1 MSTPRHPNRLKEYA
15 SDKTYYP
22 RELVESNGI
31 LYLIGDDGVAVKLN
45 EKANTAIKDSSGASI
60 GTVNPVSGGTITIPA
75 ATTSKFGLVKLGTKS
90 GSTAGTAA
98 PGTSTLVAREDHV
111 HPAQTT
117 ITGNAGSAT
126 KLQSTRTITIT
137 GDANADDI
145 TATGA
150 SFNGSANATIK
161 ISAIK
166 ASIVSGLAT
175 VATSGKYS
183 DLTGTPTVPDPAG
196 ADDTPKAAGTAAVG
210 TSTKYAKAD
219 HVHPIQTTVSGNA
232 GSATKLATARTI
244 GLSGVTA
251 TAQSFNGTASI
262 TIPITA
268 VPASIVTGLATVAKT
283 GNYNDLTGVPSIPEG
298 SDDKPAAAGTADAGE
313 AITWARADHV
323 HPAQTSVSGNA
334 GTATKLATARTIT
347 VAGPA
352 TGDITATGAS
362 FNGAGDATIK
372 ITGIKVGLISGL
384 ATVATSGSYTNL
396 NDKPTIPSAAGS
408 SDTPVA
414 AGTAKVGDKT
424 TYARADHVHPAQTS
438 VSGNAGTAT
447 KLATARTIALSGA
460 ATGTATSFNGS
471 ANITIPVT
479 ALDGSKITGTIP
491 LSSIPKGAQERL
503 IPVATDTARLALT
516 TDDAQNGDVVKV
528 QDTGIMYYVV
538 DDTKL
543 GSSSTAAS
551 AFEVFTAG
559 AASSVDWAGITN
571 KPSFATVATSGSYT
585 DLKNKPTIPSAAGSS
600 DTPAVAGTAKV
611 GDKTTYARADHV
623 HPAQTSVS
631 GNAGTATKLATARTI
646 GLSGVTATAQSFN
659 GTANITIP
667 ITAVPA
673 SIVTGLA
680 TVAKTGAY
688 SDLSGKPTTGTS
700 SVSGLTKLY
709 TSTGTATDGTMTQAA
724 LNTALAGKAS
734 SSHSHDIMSI
744 TVPSTAKASAGSVP
758 VALRSMV
765 SGNAP
770 NVTAFLPKDQIVVE
784 YTTDGGTTW
793 SEYKLD
799 DAKKL
804 ALFAESTSS
813 INVGGPN
820 VTKDTVTANCWTR
833 VTIEPKDRYANAQFF
848 YCWFST
854 NGNSGCTVDI
864 ERSTIDAKDTFTSV
878 ATGLALSGWSGPN
891 ICSFP
896 YGTFGGGATQNSNAY
911 KYRFTFK
918 VKTATAVSTVG
929 DLRMYGYS
937 VWTAANSYMKTG
949 HPYSVATNMDV
960 TFPKHLTATG
970 GFTGALTG
978 NASTA
983 TKLATARTITV
994 SGVTATGASF
1004 DGSGN
1009 ATIAIT
1015 AVPASIVSGLHK
1027 VATSGKY
1034 SDLTGTPTIPGASS
1048 TTPKVAGTA
1057 SAGSEAAW
1065 ARGDHVHPVQTSVS
1079 GNAGTATKLATA
1091 RTITVAGS
1099 NSSIT
1104 ATGASFDGS
1113 GNATITISAI
1123 KATVIS
1129 GLATVAKTGAYSDLS
1144 GKPSLAAVATSGKYS
1159 DLDGAPSIPAASSS
1173 APSAPAA
1180 TASAGSATTYARG
1193 DHKHPL
1199 QTTVSGNAGTAT
1211 KLAAGVNIGLS
1222 GVTATAQSFDGSK
1235 AITIPITAVP
1245 VSIVTGLHKVATSG
1259 KYSDLTGTPTIPGA
1273 STTTPKVAGTAA
1285 VGSESAWARGD
1296 HVHPVQTSV
1305 SGNAGSATR
1314 LQTARTINGTSFN
1327 GTANITITADP
1338 KDNTLTANKDLNTV
1352 EDQGFYT
1359 GTTFTNGPTG
1369 LATTGFSLLVMYNGN
1384 DYTNQIICDNTNKM
1398 YIRTAT
1404 YSGSTATWGAWQPI
1418 YNAANPSPHPIIT
1431 TSSNT
1436 TTTSTPNAG
1445 GTFTAIDSVTKDANG
1460 HVTTYRTKTI
1470 TMPTNAKHGIG
1481 FGTCGT
1487 ASSTSAKAVS
1497 CSNFVLQTGGIIAIR
1512 FTYAVT
1518 GSMTLNVNS
1527 TGAKTAY
1534 ISGGTAFTPGVIKA
1548 GDIGTFVYNG
1558 SYYFLMSV
1566 STASKTYTANVSTTW
1581 TGTEAPYTQTIS
1593 VVGMTSND
1601 NPIVDVVPST
1611 TFETAKTQ
1619 ISEYGKIYKITTS
1632 TDSITVYATEKT
1644 EEVVPI
1650 QLKCVK

>member
-1 MSTPRHPNRLKEYA
+1 MSTPRHPNRLKKYA
-15 SDKTYYP
+15 SDKKFYP
-22 RELVESNGI
+22 RELVEANGI
-31 LYLIGDDGVAVKLN
+31 LYLIGDDGDTAKAVKLN
-45 EKANTAIKDSSGASI
+45 EKANTDIKDSVGTSI
-60 GTVNPVSGGTITIPA
+60 GTVNPASGGTVTIPA

-111 HPAQTT
+111 HPAQTA

-126 KLQSTRTITIT
+126 KLQTARTITVT
-137 GDANADDI
+137 GTNSGDI

-150 SFNGSANATIK
+150 SFNGTDNATIT

-166 ASIVSGLAT
+166 ASVVSGLAP
-175 VATSGKYS
+175 VATSGAYS
-183 DLTGTPTVPDPAG
+183 DLDGTPTVPDPAG
-196 ADDTPKAAGTAAVG
+196 STDTPKAAGTAAVG
-210 TSTKYAKAD
+210 TSAKYAKAD
-219 HVHPIQTTVSGNA
+219 HVHPAQTSVSGNA
-232 GSATKLATARTI
+232 GTATKLATARTI

-251 TAQSFNGTASI
+251 TAQSFNGTANI

-268 VPASIVTGLATVAKT
+268 VPASIVSGLHKVATS
-283 GNYNDLTGVPSIPEG
+283 GLYNDLTGVPSIPEG

-334 GTATKLATARTIT
+334 GSATKLATARTIT

-396 NDKPTIPSAAGS
+396 SDKPAIPSAAGS
-408 SDTPVA
+408 SDTPAA

-438 VSGNAGTAT
+438 VSGNAGSAT

-479 ALDGSKITGTIP
+479 ALDGSKITGIIP

-503 IPVATDTARLALT
+503 IPVATDAARLALT
-516 TDDAQNGDVVKV
+516 SDDAQNGDVVKV

-543 GSSSTAAS
+543 GNSSTATN

-559 AASSVDWAGITN
+559 AASSVDWTGIKN
-571 KPSFATVATSGSYT
+571 KPTFATVATSGSYT
-585 DLKNKPTIPSAAGSS
+585 DLGNKPTIPSAAGSS
-600 DTPAVAGTAKV
+600 DTPVVAGTAKV

-659 GTANITIP
+659 GAANITIP

-709 TSTGTATDGTMTQAA
+709 TSTGTATDGTMTQSA

-765 SGNAP
+765 AGNTP

-793 SEYKLD
+793 SEYTLTD
-799 DAKKL
+799 EKKQ
-804 ALFAESTSS
+804 ALFAESTSM

-833 VTIEPKDRYANAQFF
+833 VTIEPKDRYTNAQFF

-864 ERSTIDAKDTFTSV
+864 ERSTIGAKDTFTSI
-878 ATGLALSGWSGPN
+878 ATGMALSGWSGPN

-896 YGTFGGGATQNSNAY
+896 SGTFGGGSTQNSNAY

-929 DLRMYGYS
+929 DLRMYGYT
-937 VWTAANSYMKTG
+937 VWSYPYSYIKTG
-949 HPYSVATNMDV
+949 HPYSVDTNLNV
-960 TFPKHLTATG
+960 LFPKHVTATG
-970 GFTGALTG
+970 GFIGGLTG

-983 TKLATARTITV
+983 TKLQTARTITV

-1015 AVPASIVSGLHK
+1015 AVPSSIVSGLHK

-1057 SAGSEAAW
+1057 AAGSESAW
-1065 ARGDHVHPVQTSVS
+1065 ARGDHVHPLQTTVS
-1079 GNAGTATKLATA
+1079 GNAGSATKLATA
-1091 RTITVAGS
+1091 RTIGLSGVTATAQSFNGTA
-1099 NSSIT
+1099 NITIPIT
-1104 ATGASFDGS
+1104 AVPAS
-1113 GNATITISAI
+1113 I
-1123 KATVIS
+1123 VS
-1129 GLATVAKTGAYSDLS
+1129 GLATVAKTGAYGDLT
-1144 GKPSLAAVATSGKYS
+1144 GTPSLAAVATSGKYS
-1159 DLDGAPSIPAASSS
+1159 DLDGTPAIPAASTA
-1173 APSAPAA
+1173 APLAPES

-1199 QTTVSGNAGTAT
+1199 QTTISGNAGSAT
-1211 KLAAGVNIGLS
+1211 KLATARTIGLS
-1222 GVTATAQSFDGSK
+1222 GVTATAQSFNGT
-1235 AITIPITAVP
+1235 ANITIPITAVP
-1245 VSIVTGLHKVATSG
+1245 ASIVSGLHKVATSG

-1273 STTTPKVAGTAA
+1273 STTTPKGAGTAA
-1285 VGSESAWARGD
+1285 AGSESAWARGD
-1296 HVHPVQTSV
+1296 HVHPLQTSV
-1305 SGNAGSATR
+1305 SGNAGSATK

-1327 GTANITITADP
+1327 GTANITITANP
-1338 KDNTLTANKDLNTV
+1338 ADNTLTANKDLNTV

-1418 YNAANPSPHPIIT
+1418 YNAANPSPHPAVT
-1431 TSSNT
+1431 TSTNT

-1481 FGTCGT
+1481 YGTCAT
-1487 ASSTSAKAVS
+1487 AASTSAKTVT
-1497 CSNFVLQTGGIIAIR
+1497 CSGYVLQTGGIIAIR

-1518 GSMTLNVNS
+1518 GSITLNVNS

-1534 ISGGTAFTPGVIKA
+1534 NGGSTFTTGLIKA
-1548 GDIGTFVYNG
+1548 GDTATFVYNG
-1558 SYYFLMSV
+1558 SYYYLMSV
-1566 STASKTYTANVSTTW
+1566 SSPSKTYTANVSTTW
-1581 TGTEAPYTQTIS
+1581 TGSEAPYTQTIS
-1593 VVGMTSND
+1593 VSGMTSND